1 MPFVEWE
8 FGQRSG
14 RLCARLIGLFPLV
27 SAERFRKGHSGL
39 ANGVPVN
46 PSSHRPDIST
56 IPAADMPARSSR
68 RRQWLPIRALRERLR
83 ADHMVRNSLY
93 LILNSGL
100 QAALGFA
107 FWIIAARL
115 FTTADVGRASSLIA
129 ATVVIAYVALL
140 GLNTTFV
147 RYLPTA
153 RDRDA
158 MLTVGLLLVAVAGA
172 GLGLLYVLLT
182 PIIAPRVA
190 FIEQQP
196 AMTVG
201 FVLLT
206 AAGAVN
212 LITDS
217 IFIAERKAG
226 YNALVDGG
234 IGGFTKVGSTVIL
247 VGTGAYGLF
256 CASAVGSA
264 AAALASILLMTR
276 ALRWRPALRKPF
288 QTLLPLLRFSGA
300 TYVGNVLNLLP
311 TLVVP
316 LIALDRLGAP
326 AAAYYFVAFQIAN
339 LLYSAAYAVEQ
350 AFLAEGSQAG
360 VDWRELVRRS
370 LRVLIALCLPA
381 GLVLFLVAR
390 WLLLMFGSKYSQ
402 HGTAALMVLAVAVIP
417 VAANCWF
424 QTVLRLSGRLRA
436 IVVSNSVYAVAICGL
451 AWFLVPHGLTGLAV
465 AWPVGALL
473 GATAAAMPGKSLWPD
488 RSAVRRRYSWRRSVG
503 SPDGATGRH
512 RVTRRQ
518 RWWWALTALTVV
530 AVGVSL
536 ALPGGRHQWALSLIR
551 QPIRYTALSFDQA
564 QDLPATATEGEAI
577 KFSFSVGNQEGH
589 AVGYRYV
596 LSASEGGSSRVLD
609 ESERTVAAGAT
620 WRVSAVVRPTCGSSL
635 CRVEVILPGHPE
647 KIDFLVTIKAQRG
660 KHALTKST
668 VTENRYG
675 GTNPPVELKRHDHR

>member
-1 MPFVEWE
+1 VPCVEWE
-8 FGQRSG
+8 FGQLSK
-14 RLCARLIGLFPLV
+14 RLRARLIGLFQLV
-27 SAERFRKGHSGL
+27 SAERIQKSYSGP
-39 ANGVPVN
+39 ANDVPVN
-46 PSSHRPDIST
+46 PSSHQPDIST
-56 IPAADMPARSSR
+56 IPAADIPARSSR
-68 RRQWLPIRALRERLR
+68 RRQLPLISALRERLR

-100 QAALGFA
+100 QAGLGFA

-129 ATVVIAYVALL
+129 ATVVLAYVALL

-153 RDRDA
+153 HDRDA
-158 MLTVGLLLVAVAGA
+158 MLTVGLLLVAAAGA

-182 PIIAPRVA
+182 PVIAPRVA

-196 AMTVG
+196 VMTVG

-217 IFIAERKAG
+217 VFIAGRKAG

-234 IGGFTKVGSTVIL
+234 LGGLAKVGSTVIL

-256 CASAVGSA
+256 CASAAGSA
-264 AAALASILLMTR
+264 AAALASILLMTK

-311 TLVVP
+311 ILVVP
-316 LIALDRLGAP
+316 LIVLDRLGAS

-339 LLYSAAYAVEQ
+339 LLYSAAYAIEQ

-381 GLVLFLVAR
+381 GLVLFLIAH

-417 VAANCWF
+417 VAANCWL

-451 AWFLVPHGLTGLAV
+451 AWFLAPHGLTGLAA

-473 GATAAAMPGKSLWPD
+473 GAAAAAMPAKSLWPD
-488 RSAVRRRYSWRRSVG
+488 RSAVRRRHGWRRSVW
-503 SPDGATGRH
+503 PPHRVAGRH
-512 RVTRRQ
+512 HAARKR
-518 RWWWALTALTVV
+518 RWWPALTALTVT
-530 AVGVSL
+530 AAGVSL

-551 QPIRYTALSFDQA
+551 QPTRYTALSFDQA
-564 QDLPATATEGEAI
+564 QALPATATKGEAI
-577 KFSFSVGNQEGH
+577 RFSFSVGNQEGH

-596 LSASEGGSSRVLD
+596 LSASGGGSSRVLD
-609 ESERTVAAGAT
+609 ESERTLAAGAT
-620 WRVSAVVRPTCGSSL
+620 WKVSAAVRPTCGSSP
-635 CRVEVILPGHPE
+635 CRIEVTLPGHPE
-647 KIDFLVTIKAQRG
+647 KIDFLVTLKAQR
-660 KHALTKST
+660 
-668 VTENRYG
+668 
-675 GTNPPVELKRHDHR
+675 